1 MKTYGYARISPL
13 EPEHEL
19 AAQQARL
26 SAAGCD
32 RIFSDYALPQDLAG
46 RSAWRALQAALAAGD
61 RILIVKMDR
70 AAASFQDLA
79 DLATRC
85 ERGSVAIHLAGS
97 AGAPAAATL
106 ALTPALLREVAG
118 FERDML
124 LERKRCAM
132 AAGVHIQR

>member
-32 RIFSDYALPQDLAG
+32 RIFSDCALP
-46 RSAWRALQAALAAGD
+46 
-61 RILIVKMDR
+61 
-70 AAASFQDLA
+70 QDLA

-132 AAGVHIQR
+132 AAGVHIQRLAGGNMTVSHRIKSAISIFSA